1 MSNDPLAN
9 HIFNKIESNLFHV
22 SRENAQEI
30 FSKLDA
36 VETRVAQLE
45 KLMYKES
52 NVIADKI
59 DNKIDDV
66 MGAAETRIK
75 QLEQLM
81 LRGHQGVVAQVAAE
95 MHHMHAQLE
104 AKLDRQTWL
113 LRVIFALVNVILIGM
128 QFIWMQGWMQGENK
142 TTCLRPLVAHGR
154 LHCQVIDDGPSDVEH
169 IADGMKA
176 LWNYTQHFNYSEWV
190 TKFNTPP

>member
-1 MSNDPLAN
+1 MSTEPLAN
-9 HIFNKIESNLFHV
+9 AIFNKIEDRLFHV

-36 VETRVAQLE
+36 VETRVAQLD
-45 KLMYKES
+45 KLTYRES

-59 DNKIDDV
+59 DKNIGD
-66 MGAAETRIK
+66 MTGAVETRIN

-81 LRGHQGVVAQVAAE
+81 QRGEAGIV
-95 MHHMHAQLE
+95 
-104 AKLDRQTWL
+104 AKLTAEVRDLHVRQTRL
-113 LRVIFALVNVILIGM
+113 MRVSFALVFALVVGV
-128 QFIWMQGWMQGENK
+128 QWTIWMLGWMGENR
-142 TTCLRPLVAHGR
+142 TTCLRPLVAYGR

-169 IADGMKA
+169 IADAMQA